1 MEKFALKT
9 KNGEI
14 FNIILSEDKTTAIEH
29 FAEVK
34 NLTSDTLLSIFE
46 VDIYKPKIKNKNQNF
61 SV

>member
-14 FNIILSEDKTTAIEH
+14 VNIILSEDKSKAIEH

-34 NLTSDTLLSIFE
+34 KLTSDILLSIFE
-46 VDIYKPKIKNKNQNF
+46 IDIYKPKFKNKNQNF